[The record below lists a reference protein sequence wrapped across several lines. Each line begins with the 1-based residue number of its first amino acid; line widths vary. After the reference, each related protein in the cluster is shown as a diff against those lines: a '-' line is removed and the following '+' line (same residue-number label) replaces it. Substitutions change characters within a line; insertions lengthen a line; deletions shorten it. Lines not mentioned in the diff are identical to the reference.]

1 MRGELSVNS
10 PDVWEE
16 NYQITHQMYE
26 RRIIKLTRCMR
37 RELSFDSPDIWEE
50 NYQIRN
56 YSFFPGCNWALE
68 IPGFIIINNPG
79 VYIFLKITQIFSS
92 NYAWVLEL
100 YILNYLYD
108 FVRKKRFKIGKVKI
122 SAPSGFKRIQ
132 GLEGFGQDFILFA
145 RTVSIIKSYCREGH
159 EGRNYHVKTFFLID
173 KDNSLIVCHR

>member
-108 FVRKKRFKIGKVKI
+108 FVRIKRFKIGKVKI
-122 SAPSGFKRIQ
+122 SKFCTIRFQEDTRIRRIWTRFQFVRSYSFNYQKLLQ
-132 GLEGFGQDFILFA
+132 GGSWRAKLS
-145 RTVSIIKSYCREGH
+145 R
-159 EGRNYHVKTFFLID
+159 
-173 KDNSLIVCHR
+173 